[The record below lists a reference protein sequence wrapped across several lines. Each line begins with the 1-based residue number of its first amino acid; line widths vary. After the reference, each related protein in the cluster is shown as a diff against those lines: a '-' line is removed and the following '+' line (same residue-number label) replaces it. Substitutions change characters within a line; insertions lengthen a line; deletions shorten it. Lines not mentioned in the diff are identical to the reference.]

1 VLAIESAHFIHNK
14 HTLRHLM
21 LCTRLDPR
29 HPAEL
34 PLVLH
39 IPLQGVIDRILR
51 AKTMQT
57 VVVIHQI

>member
-1 VLAIESAHFIHNK
+1 MLR
-14 HTLRHLM
+14 TL
-21 LCTRLDPR
+21 LDPR

-57 VVVIHQI
+57 VVGIHQI